1 MRFQIL
7 LICVFI
13 SVAQLS
19 FSQIQETSNVQF
31 FELMKARNASNPTE
45 INGSEFLYTEWLP
58 MKIIMEDGKTFDVNE
73 ARINIMGGS
82 VDVMYK
88 GREMELL
95 TNFVQSVEV
104 NNNGIAK
111 KMTPIFRIKAKDLP
125 EKGFVEV
132 YGEGDDKVLVRH
144 HKYLVKGDPNAK
156 ILGID
161 PRPKIMNI
169 EDMYIIHQKTAYQYK
184 SKKDLKKIYGNKY
197 KKIETLIK
205 NNKIDEKDPVQI
217 GNLLDQISQEKMEE
231 KQ

>member
-1 MRFQIL
+1 MSL
-7 LICVFI
+7 NLD
-13 SVAQLS
+13 A
-19 FSQIQETSNVQF
+19 QIQETSNVQF
-31 FELMKARNASNPTE
+31 YELMKSRNASNPAE
-45 INGSEFLYTEWLP
+45 VNGSEYLYPEWLP
-58 MKIIMEDGKTFDVNE
+58 MKIVMEDGKTFDVNE

-95 TNFVQSVEV
+95 TTYVHSVEV
-104 NNNGIAK
+104 NNKGITK
-111 KMTPIFRIKAKDLP
+111 KMTPIFRMKVKDLP

-132 YGEGDDKVLVRH
+132 FGEGDDKVLVRH

-169 EDMYIIHQKTAYQYK
+169 EDMYVIHQKTAYQYK

-197 KKIETLIK
+197 KKIEILIK
-205 NNKIDEKDPVQI
+205 DNKIDEKDPIQLAS
-217 GNLLDQISQEKMEE
+217 LLDQISKEKMDE
-231 KQ
+231 KQQ